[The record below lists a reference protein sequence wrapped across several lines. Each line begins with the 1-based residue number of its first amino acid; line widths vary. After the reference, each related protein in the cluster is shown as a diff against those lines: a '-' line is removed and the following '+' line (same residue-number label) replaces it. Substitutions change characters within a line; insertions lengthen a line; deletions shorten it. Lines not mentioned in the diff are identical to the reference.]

1 MLERLKYKSHNFQ
14 IDSRKV
20 NKGDVFLCLK
30 GEKTDGHLFINDALK
45 NGASYVVVEKDV
57 AGFPTEKIIKV
68 NSVLEEMLI
77 SASTLINENSK
88 LKIGITG
95 STGKTTTK
103 ECLYYLLLTY
113 FKTFRN
119 EMNLNTEIGI
129 PLSILNNYNNEETV
143 ILEEGLRKKGDLE
156 FLSKYFK
163 LDVAIITN
171 VGASHLE
178 FLDSLETVAKE
189 KMKIT
194 SSMDKGVLIIN
205 GDYSILKELAPKHL
219 NLLTFGIK
227 DENDAVLQSF
237 QYNENHTTTVYAK
250 IFKEDFMVTLN
261 NYWSEGQI
269 LDLLSGLLFLRFID
283 LPIDPYYLSQ
293 INIPQ
298 DRFQTIKRGNLLI
311 VNDSYNASYESF
323 KSAFNSISK
332 LNLSP
337 KIIIMGEIKELGK
350 YTEEYHIKVIKEALN
365 VFDQIYFYDPQ
376 ENFTYLS
383 NDKVTFFKE
392 LKKIDEIISNT
403 TKGVIYIKG
412 SNATGINKYLK
423 ESDLIWKD

>member
-1 MLERLKYKSHNFQ
+1 VLERLKYKGHNFQ

-45 NGASYVVVEKDV
+45 NGASYTVVEKDV
-57 AGFPTEKIIKV
+57 PNVPKEKIIRV
-68 NSVLEEMLI
+68 NNVLEEMLI
-77 SASTLINENSK
+77 SSSALINENAK

-103 ECLYYLLLTY
+103 ECLYYLLLPY

-129 PLSILNNYNNEETV
+129 PLSILNNYNEEETV

-156 FLSKYFK
+156 LLSRYFN

-205 GDYSILKELAPKHL
+205 GDYPILKELAPKHL
-219 NLLTFGIK
+219 NQLTFGTK
-227 DENDAVLQSF
+227 DENDAVLENF
-237 QYNENHTTTVYAK
+237 EYNENYTTTVYAK
-250 IFKEDFMVTLN
+250 ILQEDLMITLS

-283 LPIDPYYLSQ
+283 LPIDPYYLSN

-298 DRFQTIKRGNLLI
+298 DRFQTIKRGNLFI

-350 YTEEYHIKVIKEALN
+350 YSEEYHIKVIQEASKI
-365 VFDQIYFYDPQ
+365 FDQIYFYDPQ
-376 ENFTYLS
+376 HKFNYLS
-383 NDKVTFFKE
+383 NDKVTFFQE
-392 LKKIDEIISNT
+392 LKTIDEIISNT
-403 TKGVIYIKG
+403 HEGVIYIKG

-423 ESDLIWKD
+423 ESDLLWKD

>member
-1 MLERLKYKSHNFQ
+1 MLERLKYKGHNFQ

-45 NGASYVVVEKDV
+45 NGASYVIVEKDV
-57 AGFPTEKIIKV
+57 AGFPKEKIIKV

-77 SASTLINENSK
+77 SASTLINQNAK

-103 ECLYYLLLTY
+103 ECLYYLLLAY

-156 FLSKYFK
+156 FLSRYFN

-194 SSMDKGVLIIN
+194 SNMDKGVLIIN

-219 NLLTFGIK
+219 NQLTFGTK
-227 DENDAVLQSF
+227 DENDAVLENF
-237 QYNENHTTTVYAK
+237 EYNENHATTVYAK
-250 IFKEDFMVTLN
+250 ILKEDFMVTLN

-269 LDLLSGLLFLRFID
+269 LDLLSGLLFLRYID
-283 LPIDPYYLSQ
+283 LPIDPYYLSK

-298 DRFQTIKRGNLLI
+298 DRFQTIKRGSLLI
-311 VNDSYNASYESF
+311 VNDSYNASYDSF
-323 KSAFNSISK
+323 KSAFNSINK

-350 YTEEYHIKVIKEALN
+350 YSEEYHIKVITEALN
-365 VFDQIYFYDPQ
+365 IFDQIYFYDPQ
-376 ENFTYLS
+376 EKFTYLS
-383 NDKVTFFKE
+383 NDKVTFFQE
-392 LKKIDEIISNT
+392 LKTIDEIISNT
-403 TKGVIYIKG
+403 NKGVIYIKG